1 MPAGEVRMVATGGF
15 VAAPAVHA
23 AMVDKVPLVVLNID
37 AVPGRAN
44 RFISWRIGNRAAVLS
59 TFAQSQPY
67 AAGWK
72 AISPIVR
79 SAARPAADAATCREM
94 LGLDRDR
101 PVLMVTGGSL
111 GAKSVNDLVLQ
122 LLTTHAEVLR
132 SARWQLLVQIGQESD
147 EGPDRMATALAT
159 AAIAAGVTLKTE
171 PFVKQI
177 GLWWGAATLC
187 LSRAGAGAVAE
198 AWASQTPTVFLP
210 YPFHRDG
217 HQAQNAAGLVAAG
230 GAAVV
235 TDTLNAAA
243 TLAEGTLLGLL
254 ADLNRCGAMRTALA
268 KLGPV
273 NGAEQVAE
281 AV

>member
-1 MPAGEVRMVATGGF
+1 MVATGGF

-23 AMVDKVPLVVLNID
+23 AMLDKVPLVALNID

-44 RFISWRIGNRAAVLS
+44 RFISWRIGNRAAVL
-59 TFAQSQPY
+59 TTVAQSQPY

-72 AISPIVR
+72 VISPIVR
-79 SAARPAADAATCREM
+79 NAARPAADAATCREM

-111 GAKSVNDLVLQ
+111 GARSVNELVLE
-122 LLTTHAEVLR
+122 LLTTHVEVMRL
-132 SARWQLLVQIGQESD
+132 AKWQVLVQTGQDSD
-147 EGPDRMATALAT
+147 EGQHRMVTALVT
-159 AAIAAGVTLKTE
+159 AASAAGVTLRAE
-171 PFVKQI
+171 PFVQQM

-217 HQAQNAAGLVAAG
+217 HQAQNAAGLIAVG
-230 GAAVV
+230 GAALV
-235 TDTLNAAA
+235 TDTLNATA
-243 TLAEGTLLGLL
+243 TLAEGTLLALL
-254 ADLNRCGAMRTALA
+254 ADLDRCGAMRTALA

-273 NGAEQVAE
+273 NGAQQVAE
-281 AV
+281 AVQSAC